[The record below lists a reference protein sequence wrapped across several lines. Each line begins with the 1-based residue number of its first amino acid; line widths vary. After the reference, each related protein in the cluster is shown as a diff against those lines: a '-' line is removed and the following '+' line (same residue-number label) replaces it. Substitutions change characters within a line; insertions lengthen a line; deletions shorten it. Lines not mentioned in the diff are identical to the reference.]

1 MEFLVNSAW
10 AQAGGTQGNP
20 LMSFLPLIII
30 FVLFYFLLIRPQS
43 KRQKEHKQMIESL
56 ESGAEVVTGG
66 GLLGKVTDVGPD
78 KDAGKNYTSLRN
90 YSSQRGDSGNIE
102 LFCSRCRRG
111 TTHSFFKKDSDALI
125 EIVEIILLS
134 FSIVSFSFF

>member
-78 KDAGKNYTSLRN
+78 FVTVEVAEGVLLKVQKHTIGTVLPKGTVKSAGNTSTSN
-90 YSSQRGDSGNIE
+90 KVQRRPN
-102 LFCSRCRRG
+102 
-111 TTHSFFKKDSDALI
+111 A
-125 EIVEIILLS
+125 
-134 FSIVSFSFF
+134 